1 MKFDF
6 LRRDRAKAPEHKA
19 SATGALVTF
28 RGGGRAVWSP
38 RPHNSR
44 AAPHSVQGC

>member
-6 LRRDRAKAPEHKA
+6 LRRGRAKAPEHKA

-28 RGGGRAVWSP
+28 RGVDGLCG
-38 RPHNSR
+38 
-44 AAPHSVQGC
+44 APGIRCR